1 MINEELARHNHRR
14 TFLKRS
20 SYGIGAAA
28 LNAML
33 SSEQRAVSQNTGD
46 AALNWNGIYP
56 VDPKQQKIKRV
67 IHLCMAGGPSHLETL
82 DYKPK
87 LAEMDGQPM
96 PKSYTEGKQIAQL
109 QGQADRLN
117 AWHRNMSSRNSESRV
132 SKSAVSCRRSG
143 VSPMTS
149 VSSVPCRRIRSIT
162 TLLIHS

>member
-1 MINEELARHNHRR
+1 MINEELARQNHRR

-109 QGQADRLN
+109 QGQADRLKCL
-117 AWHRNMSSRNSESRV
+117 APQHEFKKFGES
-132 SKSAVSCRRSG
+132 G
-143 VSPMTS
+143 LEI
-149 VSSVPCRRIRSIT
+149 SSVLPQNSIG
-162 TLLIHS
+162 TLQDFPIQTVES